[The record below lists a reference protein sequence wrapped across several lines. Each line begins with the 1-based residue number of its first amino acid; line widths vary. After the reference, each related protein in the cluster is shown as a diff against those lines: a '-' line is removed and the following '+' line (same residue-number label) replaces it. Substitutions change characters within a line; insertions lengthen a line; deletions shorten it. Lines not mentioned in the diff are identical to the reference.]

1 MSLVDFRFD
10 NLTRTQYDNSTF
22 TQDNI
27 MNTNLANYTL
37 FNPFSKNCNG
47 GLNFATQQPNV
58 FVPSN
63 IYLLSL
69 LTCVFGIVMS
79 IL

>member
-1 MSLVDFRFD
+1 MSVVDFKFD

-37 FNPFSKNCNG
+37 FNPFNQS
-47 GLNFATQQPNV
+47 T
-58 FVPSN
+58 
-63 IYLLSL
+63 Y
-69 LTCVFGIVMS
+69 
-79 IL
+79 